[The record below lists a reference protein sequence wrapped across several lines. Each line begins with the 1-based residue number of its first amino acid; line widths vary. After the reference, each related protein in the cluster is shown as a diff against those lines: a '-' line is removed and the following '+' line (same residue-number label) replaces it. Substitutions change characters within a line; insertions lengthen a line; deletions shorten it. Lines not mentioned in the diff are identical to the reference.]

1 MLIWYRLTLNLT
13 STRIN
18 LILTEIKSNLDLPS
32 ELLEEDDC
40 PSLGGRTSG
49 CGSGT
54 STISTKNTNRQKK
67 ENQNTPC
74 REINM
79 QMKTIKVFQNYK
91 LWYSPRNETTQ
102 RITEIVIN
110 TICSWKSKYKFE
122 INHNENLY
130 W

>member
-1 MLIWYRLTLNLT
+1 MVGLQVVAR
-13 STRIN
+13 
-18 LILTEIKSNLDLPS
+18 
-32 ELLEEDDC
+32 ELLQF
-40 PSLGGRTSG
+40 LQRTQTG
-49 CGSGT
+49 
-54 STISTKNTNRQKK
+54 KKK

-130 W
+130 